1 MSLPDYVVLMNITH
15 DSDEISIKGLPIAR
29 QLLIMVLG
37 LPKPFNVA
45 IFTSDAETVKLA
57 PYDAFDN
64 PPCHVPFLATDVVH
78 FPLGHLLLFFSYVA
92 DAAASDLVCISARE
106 ISSQSL

>member
-1 MSLPDYVVLMNITH
+1 
-15 DSDEISIKGLPIAR
+15 
-29 QLLIMVLG
+29 MVMG

-45 IFTSDAETVKLA
+45 IFTSDVETVKLA

-78 FPLGHLLLFFSYVA
+78 FPLGHLLLLFFSYVA
-92 DAAASDLVCISARE
+92 DAAADADLVCISARE

>member
-1 MSLPDYVVLMNITH
+1 
-15 DSDEISIKGLPIAR
+15 
-29 QLLIMVLG
+29 MVLG
-37 LPKPFNVA
+37 LPKPFNAA

-92 DAAASDLVCISARE
+92 DAADAADLVCISARE